1 MNCNLRKD
9 VKNFYSNVISTEE
22 ILIGDKLS
30 QIIGWKIRIKYQ
42 KLIFVKLCF
51 FICF

>member
-30 QIIGWKIRIKYQ
+30 QTNWMKDKNKISKTY
-42 KLIFVKLCF
+42 FC
-51 FICF
+51 